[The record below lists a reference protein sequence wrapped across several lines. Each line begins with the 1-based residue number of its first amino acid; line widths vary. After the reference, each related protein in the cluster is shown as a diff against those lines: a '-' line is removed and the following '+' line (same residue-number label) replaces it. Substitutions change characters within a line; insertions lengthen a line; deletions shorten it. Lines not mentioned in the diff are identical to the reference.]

1 MSRPSLVDVTEAAL
15 RQRLAPGRARPGD
28 RLPPEKELADSLGVS
43 RGTLRLALERLESNG
58 EVNRRQGSGTFVGRV
73 AMPPAFSEGLEVLES
88 YASLARRQGKRLTAL
103 DISIEQAK
111 APGYVAEALG
121 IRRGVKTPLI
131 QRTLVADGTVAAHM
145 RDVVH
150 PDITLPPADELRAEL
165 QAGQMMLDVLVEHGI
180 PIAFARTHV
189 NPRLVEPDS
198 RVGQAL
204 KATRLTATLELSEVM
219 HLAEGQAVQ
228 YSTQVFPPGSLDLH
242 VMRSLAQVQG

>member
-1 MSRPSLVDVTEAAL
+1 MTEAAL

-28 RLPPEKELADSLGVS
+28 RLPPEKELAESLGVS

-88 YASLARRQGKRLTAL
+88 YTSLATRQGKRLEARDL
-103 DISIEQAK
+103 SIEQART
-111 APGYVAEALG
+111 PGYVAEALG
-121 IRRGVKTPLI
+121 IHRRVRVPLI
-131 QRTLVADGTVAAHM
+131 QRTLVADGAVAAHM
-145 RDVVH
+145 RDFIH
-150 PDITLPPADELRAEL
+150 PDITLPPSDELRSEL
-165 QAGQMMLDVLVEHGI
+165 ESGMMVLDVLVEHGV

-204 KATRLTATLELSEVM
+204 EASRVTATLELVETL
-219 HLAEGQAVQ
+219 HLVGGQAAQ
-228 YSTQVFPPGSLDLH
+228 YSTQVFQPGAIDLH
-242 VMRSLAQVQG
+242 VMRSLKASGGNGHLQG